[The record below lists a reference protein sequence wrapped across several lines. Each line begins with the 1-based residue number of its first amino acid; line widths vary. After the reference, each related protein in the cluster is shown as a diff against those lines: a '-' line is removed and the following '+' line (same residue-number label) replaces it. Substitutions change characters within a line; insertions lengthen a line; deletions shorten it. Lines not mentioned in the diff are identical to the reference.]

1 MKVLLVS
8 QYFWPE
14 TFGINALSQSI
25 QGKGV
30 ELTVLT
36 GKPNYPDG
44 AVFDGYSAKGCVR
57 EIFHGIEVIRMPLF
71 PRGYRSPFRLLLNY
85 FSFIASGTIFGPWL
99 LRGRRFDAIFV
110 YAPSPVL
117 QALPAIW
124 LSRLKKAPLI
134 LWVQDLW
141 PESLAATGF
150 IKNRLILNL
159 VTRTVRFIYR
169 HTDSILIPSKAFYA
183 PIAKLVE
190 NGNRIHY
197 YPNPWIEEAGKA
209 GEESDAINSLVTDI
223 ASSFSVVFAGNLG
236 TAQSLETIIN
246 AAERLQ
252 RDNINVRFFLIGSGS
267 MSAWLENEISR
278 RNLKNVLLPGRFPP
292 TAMRHFYKAASAL
305 LVSLRDEPIFAYTIP
320 SKVQGY
326 LAAGRP
332 IIAAL
337 NGEGARLIEEARAGI
352 ACPAGNSV
360 TLATAVEQLFQ
371 LAEDKRAEMGEN
383 ARLYASKHFAL
394 DQLSND
400 LAKHLCQISASYQKA
415 TLEENS

>member
-1 MKVLLVS
+1 MKVLLLT

-14 TFGINALSQSI
+14 TFGINALAQSL
-25 QGKGV
+25 QGKGIH
-30 ELTVLT
+30 LTVLT

-44 AVFDGYSAKGCVR
+44 AIFDGYSAKGCVH
-57 EIFHGIEVIRMPLF
+57 ENFEGIEVIRMPLF
-71 PRGYRSPFRLLLNY
+71 PRGYRSPTRLLLNY
-85 FSFIASGTIFGPWL
+85 FSFIASGMIFGSWL

-124 LSRLKKAPLI
+124 LARQKKAPFI

-159 VTRTVRFIYR
+159 VTSVVRFIYR

-190 NGNRIHY
+190 RADKIHY
-197 YPNPWIEEAGKA
+197 YPNPWVEEAGQT
-209 GEESDAINSLVTDI
+209 GEEDNATSSLATDI
-223 ASSFSVVFAGNLG
+223 ASGFSVVFAGNLG
-236 TAQSLETIIN
+236 TAQSLETVID

-252 RDNINVRFFLIGSGS
+252 RDGTHARFFLIGSGS
-267 MSAWLENEISR
+267 MSAWLENEISK

-292 TAMRHFYKAASAL
+292 TSMRHFYKAASAL
-305 LVSLRDEPIFAYTIP
+305 LVSLRNEPIFAYTVP

-337 NGEGARLIEEARAGI
+337 NGEGARLIEEAGAGI
-352 ACPAGNSV
+352 ACPAGDGAA
-360 TLATAVEQLFQ
+360 LAAAVEELFQ
-371 LAEDKRAEMGEN
+371 LAADKRAEMGEN
-383 ARLYASKHFAL
+383 ARSYAIQHFAL
-394 DQLSND
+394 DQLSSD
-400 LAKHLCQISASYQKA
+400 LAQHLREVSGTLRKVI
-415 TLEENS
+415 LEENN